1 MFKVFVGFDSTN
13 YGQKMAYEVC
23 QRSIN
28 KYNPNIKVNKLVR
41 QDLIDQ
47 KLFWRED
54 NSGVTEFTY
63 TRFLVPY
70 LSNYEGWAMFCD
82 SDFLWFCDVEEVFK
96 KYANDNLAV
105 CCVKHNYTNCHGKTK
120 WMEDHKNITLEKIN
134 LV

>member
-1 MFKVFVGFDSTN
+1 
-13 YGQKMAYEVC
+13 MAYEVC

-63 TRFLVPY
+63 TRFFSPIFVK
-70 LSNYEGWAMFCD
+70 LSRMGNV
-82 SDFLWFCDVEEVFK
+82 L
-96 KYANDNLAV
+96 
-105 CCVKHNYTNCHGKTK
+105 
-120 WMEDHKNITLEKIN
+120 
-134 LV
+134 